1 MVSHIV
7 YTFSDCQEV
16 VLSVFAHYY
25 SCHSGVHIGP
35 HLCLYFA
42 PATPSPIGQFPANH
56 CHSLAVFP
64 IGQFPAN
71 HCHSPADFPIGQFPA
86 NHCHSPAD
94 FPIGQFPANH
104 CHSPAVFVV
113 GSLFVSDECRNTHLL
128 LDLKEALTSF
138 HLTPSLLER
147 THGLTTFPML
157 RLLSSKAQGCKYF

>member
-7 YTFSDCQEV
+7 YTFSTCQEV

-56 CHSLAVFP
+56 CHSLAVFL
-64 IGQFPAN
+64 
-71 HCHSPADFPIGQFPA
+71 IGQFPA

-128 LDLKEALTSF
+128 LDLNFSFNPLTSGAY
-138 HLTPSLLER
+138 TW
-147 THGLTTFPML
+147 TYN
-157 RLLSSKAQGCKYF
+157 LSNAKASFVQSTRMQIFLKNI